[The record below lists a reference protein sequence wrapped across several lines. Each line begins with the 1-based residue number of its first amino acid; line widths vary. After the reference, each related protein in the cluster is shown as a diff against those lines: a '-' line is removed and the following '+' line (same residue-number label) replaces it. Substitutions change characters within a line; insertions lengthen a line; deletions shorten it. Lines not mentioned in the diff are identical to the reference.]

1 MYRLATVAVLLCL
14 WFASPGAWG
23 QAGGGTSE
31 PVSATSAS
39 ALSAGTPRS
48 ANALI
53 ILPTEARPI
62 GGPEKHSNEWQV
74 WFAGSDPFAAFRDD
88 PTAKTWMAGATY
100 GRVLTEAHGRGI
112 LRGRLEGGFEI
123 DPLMSIDLPH
133 RLVYAVGITPFL
145 WKWDFVTRRRLSPYF
160 EIAGGGLW
168 GNHQVV
174 PGTTTFNFMPSVAV
188 GVNFPASRSGKYSWT
203 ADVRFFHISNGGIT
217 DDNPGLN
224 TIQFRLGF
232 GVFTHPRG

>member
-1 MYRLATVAVLLCL
+1 MPAPVAAAP
-14 WFASPGAWG
+14 ASAADS
-23 QAGGGTSE
+23 AGGSPPTAS
-31 PVSATSAS
+31 SARAKRDPPGDPAS
-39 ALSAGTPRS
+39 DRR
-48 ANALI
+48 I
-53 ILPTEARPI
+53 VD
-62 GGPEKHSNEWQV
+62 GPEKRSNEWQV